1 MATNPFGSYPG
12 AVSQRQGN
20 SGAARRH
27 SVGHEPP
34 AVRTGIALASNIE
47 ASSHKSQ
54 RRQSDSNLDQNLLAI
69 REQHSGDSQ
78 DSPGSLDGHA
88 ELADG
93 LVREA
98 ADGQAICQR
107 SELPPSPAFGS
118 SEAGDATTMPISP
131 SGNTS
136 LETPSPEL
144 GTADEPLPPNFGRLN
159 ALEGCQSP
167 SFGQAEVAPPSPSF
181 GHDEEKAELE
191 EPPLSPDEDTEVD
204 SGEEPALTV
213 LGTPVREERRIASNR
228 PRKIEAPDEEEG
240 RSSESSPP
248 TPDFGFM
255 PASPDECLAL
265 ESLEG
270 KDCEEAPSR
279 SVGDFHD
286 KASRDELLTTRNEPD
301 ENFQR
306 SHVQADDQEAE
317 VSKLRERCKEL
328 QTELH
333 DREERLDGCYKR
345 LLQVRLQEQGSLQD
359 MLDSDKAELQRLK
372 DEEAMNTTLRLENDD
387 LASEVRSLRG
397 RLVQQRPHHAFA
409 EEEQFA
415 AAEAVAARVARQEA
429 VALGD
434 ALERAESE
442 TLEEAAAARRSP
454 DASLAELQRT
464 QRELNEARRKLSKFS
479 SELDEANMRAQAS
492 ASEVTAALAAVADSH
507 HEVEEVVQFEWRAA
521 EAFQDLAGAKS
532 ELASAEES
540 SKRHARAL
548 AASQAANSELE
559 ANLNA
564 KHIALKTQL
573 AIEVAKNEERLA
585 RAEHAEVL
593 EDQLAAARA
602 AKTDAEA
609 RLAEVEEKALELN
622 KQLDVAHAGSRNSEA
637 QLQLASERHAEELN
651 AQLVQQKVSSKLE
664 ERLARAKQAEVLEE
678 QLAAAHAEKR
688 DAEARLAQV
697 EEKALELDKQLD
709 VAHAGRRNSEAQLRL
724 ANERHAEELK
734 AQLAQHK
741 ESSNLEE
748 RLARAKQAE
757 VLEEQLAAARAG
769 KRDAEARLA
778 QVEEKALELD
788 KQLDVAHAGKRNSEA
803 QLQLASERHA
813 EELEAQ
819 RAEHRA
825 SSNLEELVAELEV
838 QLETERNAKILF
850 EARLAKAEQQAR
862 DNAADLEEKLESQ
875 EDFKSSL
882 EAQVAEAQKVAKEF
896 EEQLEMSFVAQEQSK
911 AKVSETEE
919 LVKVL
924 DNKLAMNATSNR
936 NAEDLLAKSEQAAE
950 QLEEEL
956 KCERHSKAQD
966 EAKREH
972 MVLELQAELATA
984 LSQRRA
990 ALQASERAHLARCK
1004 QQQELHE
1011 SQALEVRLRG
1021 ELSESLPST
1030 READEL
1036 SLLAGRVHMFEEEAA
1051 VAQQI
1056 AEAEIVRNQVLS
1068 GEISDAKL
1076 QQSHIAGIR
1085 YAAPEVA
1092 LARAEG
1098 HAQIETFCAQ
1108 EWHEKLEAAEAEVAL
1123 LRSETCST
1131 LQAVELREELR
1142 GVAQGTT
1149 QVLAG
1154 FLEDTFRGA
1163 VGGTSSPSNSIAP
1176 SDFKTPLR
1184 RTQLGTHASG
1194 LAVPALP
1201 LSAGGA
1207 SALSAVPASPA
1218 ASTSASAGS
1227 RSVDRR
1233 AWALPWGPPPT
1244 VARDLAFPALPTTSA
1259 ATLEDAFST
1268 QPAEGSERH
1277 RVDRG
1282 AFTLTH

>member
-637 QLQLASERHAEELN
+637 QLQLASERHAEEL
-651 AQLVQQKVSSKLE
+651 
-664 ERLARAKQAEVLEE
+664 
-678 QLAAAHAEKR
+678 
-688 DAEARLAQV
+688 
-697 EEKALELDKQLD
+697 
-709 VAHAGRRNSEAQLRL
+709 
-724 ANERHAEELK
+724 K

>member
-1 MATNPFGSYPG
+1 MATDWPG
-12 AVSQRQGN
+12 DGHQPIRQLPWCRF
-20 SGAARRH
+20 AATRRH

-637 QLQLASERHAEELN
+637 QLQLASERHAEEL
-651 AQLVQQKVSSKLE
+651 
-664 ERLARAKQAEVLEE
+664 
-678 QLAAAHAEKR
+678 
-688 DAEARLAQV
+688 
-697 EEKALELDKQLD
+697 
-709 VAHAGRRNSEAQLRL
+709 
-724 ANERHAEELK
+724 K